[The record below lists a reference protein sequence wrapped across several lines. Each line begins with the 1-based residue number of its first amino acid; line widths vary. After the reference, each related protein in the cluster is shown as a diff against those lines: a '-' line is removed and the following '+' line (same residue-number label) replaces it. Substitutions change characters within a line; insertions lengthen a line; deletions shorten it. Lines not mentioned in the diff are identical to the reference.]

1 MKQAGGRPRL
11 VVDRQKTMFTGIVQ
25 ATGIVRSARS
35 TGNEVRLV
43 LDAPG
48 LARPIPTG
56 GSVCVS
62 GVCLTVTRWDA
73 QTIEFDVVAETLSR
87 STLGKLK
94 PGNRVNLERSLRPGD
109 GLDGHIVQGH
119 VDGTATVARISSDHT
134 VTFETTDDLSPYI
147 IPKGSIAIDGVSL
160 TIVGVSGTE
169 FSVALI
175 PTTLADTTLGNL
187 RVGDRVNIET
197 DILART
203 VVTTLQRWREGPSG
217 HGITMD
223 LLRQQGY
230 A

>member
-1 MKQAGGRPRL
+1 
-11 VVDRQKTMFTGIVQ
+11 MFTGIVQ
-25 ATGIVRSARS
+25 AKGTVRSVRP
-35 TGNEVRLV
+35 TGNGVRLV

-48 LARPIPTG
+48 LPRPISNG
-56 GSVCVS
+56 ASVCVS
-62 GVCLTVTRWDA
+62 GVCLTVTRCDA

-87 STLGKLK
+87 STLGGLK
-94 PGNRVNLERSLRPGD
+94 PGDRVNLERSLRAAD
-109 GLDGHIVQGH
+109 RLDGHIVQGH
-119 VDGTATVARISSDHT
+119 VDGTAIVSGISSDHT
-134 VTFETTDDLSPYI
+134 ATFEATEDLRTYI

-160 TIVGVSGTE
+160 TIADVSGRH

-175 PTTLADTTLGNL
+175 PSTLAETTLGNL

-203 VVTTLQRWREGPSG
+203 VVTTLRRWRDGSCG

-223 LLRQQGY
+223 LLQRQGY